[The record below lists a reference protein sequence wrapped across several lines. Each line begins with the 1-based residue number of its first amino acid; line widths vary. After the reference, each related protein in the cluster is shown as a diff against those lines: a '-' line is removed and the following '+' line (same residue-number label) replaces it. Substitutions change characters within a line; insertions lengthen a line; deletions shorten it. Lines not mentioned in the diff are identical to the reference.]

1 MVRRGQCSFQQKA
14 TNYQK
19 YAEAMI
25 VLNSDP
31 SELFVMS
38 GDPASPAAE
47 LPITV
52 LISGND
58 GEHLLSIMREEESNG
73 HEIYGS
79 VHLVKQNN
87 NIQSPPFVQGNK
99 ESLQILAKNK
109 WGVTAI
115 QQEQKDQTVGWQLFI
130 TQHDGLKSG

>member
-1 MVRRGQCSFQQKA
+1 MVRRGKCSFQQKA

-19 YAEAMI
+19 SQAMI

-31 SELFVMS
+31 TELFVMS
-38 GDPASPAAE
+38 GDPTSPTDE

-58 GEHLLSIMREEESNG
+58 GEHLLKIMREEELNG
-73 HEIYGS
+73 YEIYGS
-79 VHLVKQNN
+79 VHLVKQNK
-87 NIQSPPFVQGNK
+87 IKTKSPPFVQGNE
-99 ESLQILAKNK
+99 ESIQILAKNK

-115 QQEQKDQTVGWQLFI
+115 QQEQKDQTFGWQLFI
-130 TQHDGLKSG
+130 TQH